1 LALNAGLEKTKG
13 LIRVH
18 YPENQASAKDYDFYR
33 YIFTTTLTLAAKPLH
48 KPMWHLPPSVLS
60 VH

>member
-18 YPENQASAKDYDFYR
+18 YPENQASAKDYDF
-33 YIFTTTLTLAAKPLH
+33 
-48 KPMWHLPPSVLS
+48 
-60 VH
+60 